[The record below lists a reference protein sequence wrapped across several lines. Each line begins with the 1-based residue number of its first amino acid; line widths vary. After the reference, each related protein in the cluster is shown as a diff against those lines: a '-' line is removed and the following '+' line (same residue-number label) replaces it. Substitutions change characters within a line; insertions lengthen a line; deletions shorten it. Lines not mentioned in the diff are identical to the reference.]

1 MTRPPLEFA
10 WRSDRGRVRRRN
22 EDAVV
27 CLPEVRVVV
36 VADGIGGA
44 SAGDVASDTA
54 VRIIS
59 ERFQRQP
66 PALDEP
72 RRAQLLAEAAVNEA
86 NVAIVDLARHREGCA
101 GMGTTVV
108 MGYFGDDWLLCAH
121 IGDSRLYRLRDGKLR
136 QLTSD
141 HSFIQ
146 EVVDQ
151 GFFPSL
157 EEAREYGI
165 NENVLT
171 RAVGSAPYVVATTAV
186 EDLAVGDIY
195 LFCTDGLS
203 GMVSDSELEMLLRA
217 AKGGLGV
224 VADALVHFALD
235 NGGSDNITLA
245 LVRVNSVE
253 RCRKPDT
260 AAGDEDESFLSDGD
274 GDGDG
279 D

>member
-1 MTRPPLEFA
+1 MTKPPLEFA
-10 WRSDRGRVRRRN
+10 WRSDRGRVRARN
-22 EDAVV
+22 EDSVV
-27 CLPEVRVVV
+27 CVPESGIVV

-54 VRIIS
+54 ARVVS
-59 ERFQRQP
+59 ERFARQP
-66 PALDEP
+66 PPVDEP
-72 RRAQLLAEAAVNEA
+72 RRAQLLAEAAINEA
-86 NVAIVDLARHREGCA
+86 NGAIVDLSRNRAGCA

-108 MGYFGDDWLLCAH
+108 MGYFGCDWLVYAH
-121 IGDSRLYRLRDGKLR
+121 VGDSRLYRLRDRELA
-136 QLTSD
+136 QLTRD

-171 RAVGSAPYVVATTAV
+171 RAVGSAPYVVAATAV
-186 EDLAVGDIY
+186 TDLAIGDIY

-203 GMVSDSELEMLLRA
+203 GMVAHEDLRAVLAA
-217 AKGGLGV
+217 AKGGLGI
-224 VADALVHFALD
+224 VADALVHYAIE

-245 LVRVNSVE
+245 LVRVNAVSHIAPE
-253 RCRKPDT
+253 
-260 AAGDEDESFLSDGD
+260 ASASAGADD
-274 GDGDG
+274 
-279 D
+279 